1 MRETALLVI
10 VCIALMAVC
19 TTGCTDKKTEPADT
33 VSADTVV
40 EDTTPVDT
48 MEELISE
55 NPMPKA
61 AEELFND
68 FIFNFAANKQ
78 LQRNRITFPLP
89 VKNGEITTTIMKEDW
104 EMERFFMQQGY
115 YTLLLDSRRQ
125 LDMANDTSVKN
136 VVIEK
141 LDLVNDVV
149 KRYNFDRENGQWRMT
164 ALEYT
169 SAEDNVNAGFLRFYQ
184 QFATD
189 STFRAGSLNDPIRF
203 TGPDPEDDFND
214 ISTDISPAEWESLGL
229 DDLPNG
235 LIYNI
240 IYGQEYKRQDQKIFL
255 MRGIANG
262 LEVELTFSRIEGAWR
277 LTKVVE

>member
-262 LEVELTFSRIEGAWR
+262 LEVELTFSRIEGSWR

>member
-19 TTGCTDKKTEPADT
+19 TTGCTDKKTGPADT

-262 LEVELTFSRIEGAWR
+262 LEVELTFSRIEGSWR